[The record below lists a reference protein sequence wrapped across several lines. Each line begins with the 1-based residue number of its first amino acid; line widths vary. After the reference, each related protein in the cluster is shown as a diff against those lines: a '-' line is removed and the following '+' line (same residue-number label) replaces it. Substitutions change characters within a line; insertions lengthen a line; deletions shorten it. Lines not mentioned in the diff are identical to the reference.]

1 MEVNQRLEI
10 SGEVDQE
17 VLLLPDLLNLNFP
30 DDPLKLIG
38 NKKENHLLTEYWF
51 NQDY

>member
-17 VLLLPDLLNLNFP
+17 VLSLPNLLNLNFP
-30 DDPLKLIG
+30 DDPPKLIG
-38 NKKENHLLTEYWF
+38 NKKKIIY
-51 NQDY
+51 